1 MKAGR
6 HFKDSALNNASISET
21 GMSYVGPQ
29 DYSGLVLASVLHT
42 ESLWS

>member
-1 MKAGR
+1 MKVGG

-21 GMSYVGPQ
+21 GMSYFGPQ

-42 ESLWS
+42 ESH